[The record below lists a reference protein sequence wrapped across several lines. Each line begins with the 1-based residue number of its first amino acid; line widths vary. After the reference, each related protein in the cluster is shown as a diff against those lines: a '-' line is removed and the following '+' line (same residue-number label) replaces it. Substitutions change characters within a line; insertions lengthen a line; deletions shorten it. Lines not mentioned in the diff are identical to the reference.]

1 MKKIHFSGAGNTN
14 VVKIN
19 SYGNGILYH
28 KCTLPRMFYYHKQLN
43 AERWNLLSQVYNL
56 KISGVLFQAKEK
68 ELVDFEIFH
77 SHLFLFYCVC
87 LFSSITYACQI
98 HQKHTSAAYIL
109 SLMRCSDPV
118 CPSGSGIELFG
129 VCVPKHFLSELKWTN
144 SSLCEWRCEDYYCN
158 FNIRVFLQLVQ
169 SCQKGFHSSKKSY
182 LQMFIQLS

>member
-1 MKKIHFSGAGNTN
+1 MEFAITS
-14 VVKIN
+14 V
-19 SYGNGILYH
+19 
-28 KCTLPRMFYYHKQLN
+28 Q
-43 AERWNLLSQVYNL
+43 L

-118 CPSGSGIELFG
+118 WFVLPQW
-129 VCVPKHFLSELKWTN
+129 KWN
-144 SSLCEWRCEDYYCN
+144 
-158 FNIRVFLQLVQ
+158 
-169 SCQKGFHSSKKSY
+169 
-182 LQMFIQLS
+182 